1 VSPARRRGVAIA
13 VLVATLA
20 VAAAWR
26 TPAPVTGGLAHGNAQ
41 GSATDQQLPPARR
54 PAPSQDRV
62 PAPAPAAPVA
72 AAAPVASQLGSD
84 PDGDVALAEDGRLRV
99 DRALR
104 RFFDWHRAAAGELD
118 ENGMRARLTD
128 ALYARVTEAAA
139 AEALAIYARYVDYL
153 AASDGLP
160 FHGDALLHLDAL
172 RALRRALLGDE
183 VASAFFADE
192 EAAIEARL
200 VRRAL
205 LADRRL
211 DATAR
216 ERRLA
221 AVEAA
226 LPEELRESPE
236 LRALQDAEV
245 LDALYEADGTD
256 PARRHDERAALFGE
270 DAATALARLDH
281 ERADWQA
288 RVDRYLALQQSLH
301 GDLALSPAE
310 RERRLERWLQQNFVA
325 AEQRRLRALEDEGLL
340 RPGDGR

>member
-1 VSPARRRGVAIA
+1 
-13 VLVATLA
+13 
-20 VAAAWR
+20 
-26 TPAPVTGGLAHGNAQ
+26 
-41 GSATDQQLPPARR
+41 
-54 PAPSQDRV
+54 
-62 PAPAPAAPVA
+62 
-72 AAAPVASQLGSD
+72 
-84 PDGDVALAEDGRLRV
+84 
-99 DRALR
+99 
-104 RFFDWHRAAAGELD
+104 
-118 ENGMRARLTD
+118 
-128 ALYARVTEAAA
+128 
-139 AEALAIYARYVDYL
+139 
-153 AASDGLP
+153 
-160 FHGDALLHLDAL
+160 
-172 RALRRALLGDE
+172 LLGDE

-216 ERRLA
+216 EWRLA

-288 RVDRYLALQQSLH
+288 RVDRYFALQQSLH